1 MQHTIE
7 IYQAIILGII
17 QGATEF
23 LPISSTGHL
32 RLIPRLFGWN
42 DAGLAFDVAL
52 HAGTLLAVISY
63 FWRDWIDVMRPVVN
77 AALRKP
83 HTASPHFGRN
93 LFWGIAIGCIPA
105 GIAGLLLKDTI
116 DRMEQSRS
124 MDTTVMITVASMLI
138 VVGFIMYA
146 SDKYGSKKKKN
157 LAQMNFFDWVFI
169 GLAQAVALIPGV
181 SRSGATISAGL
192 YRGMDRDAAA
202 RFSFL
207 LSTPIILVATFAHIP
222 EIIQEGIPK
231 DQLTAFIVG
240 MISSA
245 IVGYIAIRFL
255 LGYLR
260 KHSLNIFVWYR
271 LALGIFILS
280 FTVFRI

>member
-1 MQHTIE
+1 MQHPIE
-7 IYQAIILGII
+7 IYQAIILGIV

-77 AALRKP
+77 SALRKP
-83 HTASPHFGRN
+83 HAASPHFGRN
-93 LFWGIAIGCIPA
+93 LFWGIVIGCIPA
-105 GIAGLLLKDTI
+105 GVFGLLLKDTI
-116 DRMEQSRS
+116 DRFEQSPS
-124 MDTTVMITVASMLI
+124 LDTQVMVIVASMLI
-138 VVGFIMYA
+138 VVGIVMYA
-146 SDKYGSKKKKN
+146 CDKYGSKKKKK
-157 LAQMNFFDWVFI
+157 LAQMSFMDWIFI
-169 GLAQAVALIPGV
+169 GLAQAAALVPGV

-192 YRGMDRDAAA
+192 FRGMDRDAAA

-207 LSTPIILVATFAHIP
+207 LSTPIILVATLAHIP
-222 EIIQEGIPK
+222 EIMHEGIPH
-231 DQLTAFIVG
+231 DQLMAFIAGV
-240 MISSA
+240 ISSA

-260 KHSLNIFVWYR
+260 KHSVNVFVWYR

-280 FTVFRI
+280 LVASKM